1 MEDFNEALREAACLG
16 DYNTLNRLLEN
27 EKVGV
32 NSKNK
37 VNGWTALH
45 WASKRGHPS
54 LIRLLLSHGADVS
67 IMNDKGKTP
76 LEIATNHEVVQLLGG
91 NPSQLSGDET
101 LPIVPNYLQNPVFPY
116 VSAGEDVNK
125 ENEVKLDN
133 KMLFND
139 EESTTT
145 LESAV
150 ASLTTKVLDV
160 LTVKVRIAEDKETDF
175 VEVDVVSL
183 TYQCL
188 LDACCQELE
197 ISNHCVRKIR
207 KLPNVI
213 VRKNRDVE
221 RLKEGQELEVVL
233 V

>member
-1 MEDFNEALREAACLG
+1 MKWFSYWE
-16 DYNTLNRLLEN
+16 
-27 EKVGV
+27 
-32 NSKNK
+32 
-37 VNGWTALH
+37 
-45 WASKRGHPS
+45 
-54 LIRLLLSHGADVS
+54 
-67 IMNDKGKTP
+67 
-76 LEIATNHEVVQLLGG
+76 
-91 NPSQLSGDET
+91 
-101 LPIVPNYLQNPVFPY
+101 NPVFPY